1 MKVGNEHE
9 PSELAIDPGSPEV
22 CIYCGITNTEDLA
35 SSVVDQ
41 LVRSHAELRTALRLA
56 GRQIL
61 RLQRQDQSLLEK
73 IRDTLKRADNI
84 VKTFGVP
91 QDLQE
96 EQKNVDAYATHLPQV
111 VSFFPALQTKS
122 EQPVS
127 KHAPK
132 RNRLYR
138 PRLLRVVK

>member
-1 MKVGNEHE
+1 MNVGNDYER
-9 PSELAIDPGSPEV
+9 SELAIDPGSPEV
-22 CIYCGITNTEDLA
+22 CAYCGIANTEDLA
-35 SSVVDQ
+35 LSVVDQ

-61 RLQRQDQSLLEK
+61 RLQRQDQNLLEK
-73 IRDTLKRADNI
+73 IRETLKRADNI

-96 EQKNVDAYATHLPQV
+96 EQKNVEAYATHAPQV
-111 VSFFPALQTKS
+111 VSFFPTVQTKS
-122 EQPVS
+122 EKPVS
-127 KHAPK
+127 KHAAK